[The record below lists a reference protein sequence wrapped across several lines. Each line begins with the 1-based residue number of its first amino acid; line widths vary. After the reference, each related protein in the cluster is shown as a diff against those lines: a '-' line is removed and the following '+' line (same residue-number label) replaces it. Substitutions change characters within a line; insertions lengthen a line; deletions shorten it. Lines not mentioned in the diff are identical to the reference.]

1 MNFKFISSKK
11 DTWILPCSFCLFLLR
26 WSLSN
31 DCDLYKF
38 KGDLFLS
45 IRIGDFCYSIH
56 SYIFYS
62 IDSWPMQLHTFKE
75 WMIFLKK
82 ISRHFSSLNNK
93 NFFYPGYSQLKYLKF
108 INTAGSIYNRCLQNV
123 HSHCFSFTFW
133 NTMKQEPDTLP
144 MFVSLIKLDTC
155 GKWKCTF

>member
-1 MNFKFISSKK
+1 MNFKVISSKK
-11 DTWILPCSFCLFLLR
+11 DTWILPCSFCLFLLK

-31 DCDLYKF
+31 NCDLYKF

-45 IRIGDFCYSIH
+45 KGIGDFL
-56 SYIFYS
+56 
-62 IDSWPMQLHTFKE
+62 LHYTLLYFLLYRLCNFIPLKNE
-75 WMIFLKK
+75 WFFKK

-93 NFFYPGYSQLKYLKF
+93 NFFYPGYSQLKCLKF
-108 INTAGSIYNRCLQNV
+108 INTAGNIYNRCLQNV